1 MIRNRMHATG
11 YSLRSTW
18 WVGLI
23 LVSFGSLGCWEQ
35 VSPDWFPQMK
45 RQAAVQAYELNEF
58 YGSGQGMTPPA
69 GTVKEGNPYPDVGEM
84 LPAAQAELANPV
96 AANLD
101 SLKNGEIQFQTFCTP
116 CHGAKGW
123 GNGSVAGPPFGTG
136 PFGLVLPVAGPSSIA
151 KVRTDGHIYTT
162 ITLGRGR
169 MPSYQRIAPNDRWDI
184 VNYLRDLNGQGGR
197 Q

>member
-1 MIRNRMHATG
+1 
-11 YSLRSTW
+11 
-18 WVGLI
+18 
-23 LVSFGSLGCWEQ
+23 
-35 VSPDWFPQMK
+35 MK

-58 YGSGQGMTPPA
+58 YGSGQGMTPPE
-69 GTVKEGNPYPDVGEM
+69 GTVKVGNPYPDVGEM

-101 SLKNGEIQFQTFCTP
+101 SLKNGEVQFQTFCTP

-169 MPSYQRIAPNDRWDI
+169 MPSYQRISPNDRWDI